1 MPRMACRKKGST
13 GRAII
18 AIFRQMKRFIPYARQ
33 AIDQSDIDAVVEV
46 LKSDFLTTGPA
57 IDDFEA
63 AFSGFVGGGVETVSC
78 SSGTAALH
86 LAYAALGFGPGD
98 AVIVPSVT
106 FVATA
111 NAARLCGAEVIFAD
125 TDPVTGLMTVET
137 AEDALNRALPEVTVR
152 AIAPVHLNGQPC
164 DMPGLAAFAEKH
176 DLSIVVDGCH
186 ALGSSNAGA
195 GLVGDG
201 RFGEITTFSFH
212 PVKAIAMGEGGA
224 VTTADPV
231 IAKSLRRLRSHG
243 LTRDPDDYTGPFVDA
258 PGNGRDAPWFYEMP
272 DVGLNYRA
280 SDIHAALGLSQMKR
294 LPAFIAARRT
304 LHETYDALFAADR
317 DVVASPIRFDPAALA
332 LHLYPVLIDFE
343 KNQTSRTRVM
353 KRLRDKGVGT
363 QVHYIP
369 VHKQPYYIH
378 RYGDR
383 TLPGA
388 ETYYDRA
395 LSIPYF
401 VGLQTDEQAYVV
413 EALREAIKPE

>member
-1 MPRMACRKKGST
+1 MACRKKGST
-13 GRAII
+13 GGAIV
-18 AIFRQMKRFIPYARQ
+18 AIFRRMKRFIPYARQ
-33 AIDQSDIDAVVEV
+33 AIDQSDIDAVVAV
-46 LKSDFLTTGPA
+46 LKSDFLTTGPV
-57 IDDFEA
+57 IDEFEA
-63 AFSGFVGGGVETVSC
+63 AFSGFVGGGVDTISC

-86 LAYAALGFGPGD
+86 LAYAALGLGPGD

-111 NAARLCGAEVIFAD
+111 NAVRLCGAEVIFAD

-137 AEDALNRALPEVTVR
+137 AEDALNRALQGVTVR

-164 DMPGLAAFAEKH
+164 DMPGLATLAEKH
-176 DLSIVVDGCH
+176 GLHIVVDGCH
-186 ALGSSNAGA
+186 ALGSGNAGD

-201 RFGEITTFSFH
+201 RYGEITAFSFH

-224 VTTADPV
+224 VTTADPA

-243 LTRDPDDYTGPFVDA
+243 LTRDPAEFTGPFVDA

-294 LPAFIAARRT
+294 LPAFIAARRV
-304 LHETYDALFAADR
+304 LREAYDKLFASDR
-317 DVVASPIRFDPAALA
+317 DVFVSPIRTDPAALA
-332 LHLYPVLIDFE
+332 LHLYPVLIDFAAH
-343 KNQTSRTRVM
+343 QTSRTAVM
-353 KRLRDKGVGT
+353 KRLRDVGVGT

-369 VHKQPYYIH
+369 VHKQPYYID
-378 RYGDR
+378 RYGDCS
-383 TLPGA
+383 LPGA

-401 VGLQTDEQAYVV
+401 VGLQPDEQEYVAA
-413 EALREAIKPE
+413 ALRDAVKPE